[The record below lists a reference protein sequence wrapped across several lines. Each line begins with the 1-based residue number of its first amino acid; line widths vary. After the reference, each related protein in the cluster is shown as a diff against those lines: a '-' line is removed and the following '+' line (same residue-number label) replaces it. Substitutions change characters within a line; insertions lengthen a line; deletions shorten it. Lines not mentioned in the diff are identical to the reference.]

1 MANNSQNAIVGK
13 PSVLGGIFTAP
24 LGTTLPTNESTPL
37 SGSFTSV
44 GYLTDAGL
52 VRGRKVDSDTKRAWG
67 GDPLVV
73 LDKGTTRT
81 AKFGFA
87 EYLSAHVQALL
98 HGEDNVTETDATVS
112 AGRKLVIKDKDVAL
126 PHLVWVVQLFH
137 GVAVGRIV
145 FPDAQLTEFD
155 DITYKDDDIAAHPVT
170 LTQFANADGD
180 YALEYW
186 DDGRKVLEP

>member
-13 PSVLGGIFTAP
+13 PSVLGGIFVAP
-24 LGTTLPTNESTPL
+24 LGTSLPTNESTAL
-37 SGSFTSV
+37 SNAYTSV

-73 LDKGTTRT
+73 FDKGTTRT

-87 EYLSAHVQALL
+87 EYLNKTVKELV
-98 HGEDNVTETDATVS
+98 HGAANVTETAATGS
-112 AGRKLVIKDKDVAL
+112 AGRKLVVKDKDIVL

-137 GVAVGRIV
+137 GTAVGRII

-180 YALEYW
+180 YAIEYW
-186 DDGRKVLEP
+186 DDGRKVVTP